1 MIENDRRFQH
11 KPIGPLG
18 AHVQLLKP
26 QWSAILESQFG
37 KSLNGF
43 LVTSKYDMKI
53 LDEMMKQLSVRDC
66 PIFLSSSREPLDLRE
81 KEPDESFD
89 TILRVLKIDNDLV
102 RDQLVINHSIEQ
114 VVLTPERKQAEK
126 ILFDGSPPRN
136 VRAIFCFR
144 NGTSGPGLRLS
155 ENNGNMGTSVVN
167 TSRHMTP
174 RMRGD
179 GDSELVFLRE
189 QHRQLEA
196 EYKTIESEKRRLQQE
211 VQRCEAALRTNKADK
226 VRLEKRL
233 RSEQVAVDNI
243 SSELDQFEGVD
254 GRLQGLQ
261 ETLRELTA
269 TREHHGIQYGALKL
283 KKRAQNTELEA
294 LRKRKKS
301 EIDKLEEAKARL
313 QKIKSKILLA
323 ESNRRVALSNKS
335 ETIANIEVLE
345 EGDLRKNQKA
355 IEAQRRTIEDFT
367 AQATNL
373 VPTRVEMPEGE
384 TTESLNRQYQALTER
399 IKAEEKKQ
407 GMTEDE
413 VNKAYAAA
421 LAARNQKVA
430 DHKTISAISMNLRK
444 SLNIRLEKW
453 RMFQR
458 HITAQS
464 RCNFQ
469 YLLAERGFRG
479 KLLFDHRRKCLD
491 LQVEPDKTEKRTD
504 GRSTKTLSGGEK
516 SFSNI
521 CLLLSIW
528 EAMGSPLRCLDEF
541 DVFMDNVNR
550 AISTN
555 MLVGVSTIAL
565 GSYFG

>member
-1 MIENDRRFQH
+1 
-11 KPIGPLG
+11 
-18 AHVQLLKP
+18 
-26 QWSAILESQFG
+26 
-37 KSLNGF
+37 
-43 LVTSKYDMKI
+43 
-53 LDEMMKQLSVRDC
+53 
-66 PIFLSSSREPLDLRE
+66 
-81 KEPDESFD
+81 
-89 TILRVLKIDNDLV
+89 
-102 RDQLVINHSIEQ
+102 
-114 VVLTPERKQAEK
+114 
-126 ILFDGSPPRN
+126 
-136 VRAIFCFR
+136 
-144 NGTSGPGLRLS
+144 
-155 ENNGNMGTSVVN
+155 
-167 TSRHMTP
+167 
-174 RMRGD
+174 
-179 GDSELVFLRE
+179 
-189 QHRQLEA
+189 
-196 EYKTIESEKRRLQQE
+196 
-211 VQRCEAALRTNKADK
+211 
-226 VRLEKRL
+226 
-233 RSEQVAVDNI
+233 
-243 SSELDQFEGVD
+243 LDQFEGVD

-565 GSYFG
+565 GSSFG